1 MQSRSKIICN
11 TNFTDP
17 YPNLPPSIDV
27 GDRVVFK
34 NLNSK
39 PYINNGYT
47 MIVDEVRIMLA
58 RNDDTGGM
66 LKAYTVE
73 FPNGDRGEYDE
84 TQLVKV
90 EECAN
95 CDDTVLYPDEQCPDC
110 GRQE

>member
-1 MQSRSKIICN
+1 MIRE
-11 TNFTDP
+11 TNFSDP
-17 YPNLPPSIDV
+17 YPKLPPSIDV

-34 NLNSK
+34 NFSNLNNK
-39 PYINNGYT
+39 LFINNDYT
-47 MIVDEVRIMLA
+47 MIVDEVRVMLT
-58 RNDDTGGM
+58 RNDDTGG
-66 LKAYTVE
+66 LLRAYTVE

-90 EECAN
+90 EECVN